1 MTEYDRWFR
10 AEDPYQVCTSPLC
23 LLSVAGEP
31 AARRG
36 ARPPRWAAG
45 LRLSSPPPSLQV
57 GWTKDYEPWY
67 IIDRFLNPFYDR
79 WVFYVRGEAD
89 AVE

>member
-1 MTEYDRWFR
+1 MTAGSGPKIPTRCVLH
-10 AEDPYQVCTSPLC
+10 PSVCCQWQGSR
-23 LLSVAGEP
+23 
-31 AARRG
+31 RRG
-36 ARPPRWAAG
+36 AGRAPLAG
-45 LRLSSPPPSLQV
+45 PLACVSHPPPPSLQV